1 VKDELW
7 MLISTESGKLFVVR
21 KTYFMVNALELK
33 LKVTVLLESNDMK
46 LLINMRNLQRE
57 GSE

>member
-1 VKDELW
+1 MKDELW